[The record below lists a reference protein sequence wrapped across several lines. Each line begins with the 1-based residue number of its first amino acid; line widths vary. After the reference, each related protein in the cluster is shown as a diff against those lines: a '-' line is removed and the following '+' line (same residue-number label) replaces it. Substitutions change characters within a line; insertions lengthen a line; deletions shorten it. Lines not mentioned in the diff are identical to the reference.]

1 MALKTYV
8 HTKIYKQMFIT
19 AFPLIAKTGSK
30 HSVPNRYMGKK
41 TLLQPHNEELVTNL
55 KK

>member
-8 HTKIYKQMFIT
+8 HTKIYMQMFIT

-30 HSVPNRYMGKK
+30 HSVPSDTWEKNS
-41 TLLQPHNEELVTNL
+41 VTTTQ
-55 KK
+55 